1 MVREGLIYNDTV
13 HVVFIFSG
21 TGTVI
26 VTSFDTD
33 IPYYLLERLSE
44 YLKQGDETRI
54 KVWKGHLK

>member
-26 VTSFDTD
+26 VTSFDTE
-33 IPYYLLERLSE
+33 ILYYLLERLSE
-44 YLKQGDETRI
+44 IPKNKVMRPGLKFG
-54 KVWKGHLK
+54 KGI